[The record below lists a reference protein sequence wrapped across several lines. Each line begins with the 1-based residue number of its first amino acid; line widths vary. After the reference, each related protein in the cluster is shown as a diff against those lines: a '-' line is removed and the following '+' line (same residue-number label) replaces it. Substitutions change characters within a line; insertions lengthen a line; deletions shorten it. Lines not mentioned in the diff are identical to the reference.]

1 MILRFKEKEDLIEA
15 MPEILRETT
24 PCLKFISE
32 EEIELPIYVPMTT
45 YTDIESNTLPMGTMD
60 IKLIP
65 LHYKPMISTGD
76 WVPTLQ
82 IKVIVSNMKFKNEK
96 FEELFKVFAP
106 VAERKMK
113 YTHFLVP
120 ITAKINDYFR
130 YCNMRKFSY
139 NIDEIQWK
147 D

>member
-45 YTDIESNTLPMGTMD
+45 YIDMESNALPMGTMD

-82 IKVIVSNMKFKNEK
+82 IKIIVSNMKFKNEDFK
-96 FEELFKVFAP
+96 ELFKVFAP
-106 VAERKMK
+106 VASKNMK
-113 YTHFLVP
+113 FTHFLVP
-120 ITAKINDYFR
+120 ITTKINDYFR

-139 NIDEIQWK
+139 NIYEIEWK

>member
-1 MILRFKEKEDLIEA
+1 MITRFKEKEDLNNA

-45 YTDIESNTLPMGTMD
+45 YTDIESNTIPLGTMD

-82 IKVIVSNMKFKNEK
+82 IKVIVSNMKFKNEN
-96 FEELFKVFAP
+96 FEELFNVFAP
-106 VAERKMK
+106 VAEKKMK
-113 YTHFLVP
+113 FTHFLVP

-130 YCNMRKFSY
+130 YCNMRKIPY
-139 NIDEIQWK
+139 NISELKWK

>member
-1 MILRFKEKEDLIEA
+1 MILRFKEKEDLINE

-45 YTDIESNTLPMGTMD
+45 YTDIESNTIPLGTMD
-60 IKLIP
+60 IKFIP

-82 IKVIVSNMKFKNEK
+82 IKVIVSNMKF
-96 FEELFKVFAP
+96 
-106 VAERKMK
+106 
-113 YTHFLVP
+113 THFLVP

-130 YCNMRKFSY
+130 YCNMRKIPY
-139 NIDEIQWK
+139 NISELEWK

>member
-15 MPEILRETT
+15 MPEILNETT
-24 PCLKFISE
+24 PFLKFISE
-32 EEIELPIYVPMTT
+32 KEIELPIYVPMTT

-82 IKVIVSNMKFKNEK
+82 IKIIVSNMKFKNED
-96 FEELFKVFAP
+96 FPSISL
-106 VAERKMK
+106 
-113 YTHFLVP
+113 
-120 ITAKINDYFR
+120 
-130 YCNMRKFSY
+130 S
-139 NIDEIQWK
+139 
-147 D
+147 

>member
-1 MILRFKEKEDLIEA
+1 
-15 MPEILRETT
+15 
-24 PCLKFISE
+24 
-32 EEIELPIYVPMTT
+32 
-45 YTDIESNTLPMGTMD
+45 MD

-82 IKVIVSNMKFKNEK
+82 IKIIVSNMKFKNED

-106 VAERKMK
+106 VAGNNMK

-130 YCNMRKFSY
+130 YCNMRKIPY
-139 NIDEIQWK
+139 NISELKWK